1 MTWLKKQWIKVL
13 DRRIK
18 RCKDRISTMEDWIK
32 RDEMMM
38 SQLFQDLDEF
48 EFITLALELGY
59 VDDEDIERLKKPW
72 RKRE

>member
-1 MTWLKKQWIKVL
+1 MTWLKKQWIKLL

-48 EFITLALELGY
+48 EFITLAHELGY